1 MLVDLRRSLARGEL
15 MLAEM
20 LGLLR
25 CPFCGT
31 AFDLV
36 DHDALVRT
44 PEHVTSGVVGCQC
57 CAFPIVAGIPVMLAD
72 DRTREAMHALEAGHQ
87 QAALFTLLG
96 LDEEEKRR
104 TFTALLGRAAPATYR
119 EAQDILSPD
128 AEGTYFIYRFS
139 DPTYVMSSA
148 VIRALASVCRPARVI
163 DVCGGSG
170 HLTRDLIATLPGAL
184 VALAD
189 VFFWKLWLAKTFTA
203 PACQPVCCDGNSPLP
218 FSRDAFEMAVLSDAF
233 PYIWHKRLLAD
244 ELMRLAGSRGV
255 VAMPHLHS
263 SLGFNHSAGMTLTPA
278 AYAELFAPMQPRLFR
293 DSDLIDGVLEQR
305 AADLSRPRTPEEV
318 GGEPSVT
325 LVATGREEVFR
336 RHSLIESDVVSGELI
351 VNPLYRVERQD
362 GVSVLT
368 LAFPTPE
375 YEEEF
380 GGCRRYLP
388 DTVSVAADLTRPIDP
403 ASIGPQYAELRHRRV
418 LIDAPRRFC

>member
-1 MLVDLRRSLARGEL
+1 
-15 MLAEM
+15 MLAE
-20 LGLLR
+20 LLRLLR

-36 DHDALVRT
+36 DNDALVRT
-44 PEHVTSGVVGCQC
+44 PEQVTSGVLGCQC
-57 CAFPIVAGIPVMLAD
+57 CAFPIVAGIPVLLAD

-87 QAALFTLLG
+87 EAALLTLLC
-96 LDEEEKRR
+96 LDGEEKRR
-104 TFTALLGRAAPATYR
+104 AFTALLRRAVPATYR
-119 EAQDILSPD
+119 DAQDVLSPD
-128 AEGTYFIYRFS
+128 AEGIFVYRFS

-148 VIRALASVCRPARVI
+148 VIRALAGACRPARAI

-189 VFFWKLWLAKTFTA
+189 VYFWKLWLAKTFTA

-233 PYIWHKRLLAD
+233 PYIWHKRLLAE

-278 AYAELFAPMQPRLFR
+278 AYAELLAPMQPRLFR
-293 DSDLIDGVLEQR
+293 DRDLLDGVLDQR
-305 AADLSRPRTPEEV
+305 AADLSKPRTPEEV
-318 GGEPSVT
+318 GDEPSVT
-325 LVATGREEVFR
+325 LVATGREDVVR
-336 RHSLIESDVVSGELI
+336 RHNVIESDVVSGELI
-351 VNPLYRVERQD
+351 VNPLYRVDRRD
-362 GVSVLT
+362 CLSVLT
-368 LAFPTPE
+368 LTFPTPE
-375 YEEEF
+375 YAEEF
-380 GGCRRYLP
+380 GDCRRYLP
-388 DTVSVAADLTRPIDP
+388 DTVSVATDLTRPIDP
-403 ASIGPQYAELRHRRV
+403 ARIGAQYTDLRRRRV
-418 LIDAPRRFC
+418 LIDAPPRFC